1 LIPDRLGI
9 LNSSYFE
16 TEDILGLS
24 EKILGKLLIST
35 IDQKLCVSRIVELEA
50 YKAPED
56 KGSHAYD
63 NKRTKRTE
71 VMFGPPGR
79 AYVYLCY
86 GIHKMLN
93 IVSAKENMAHAI
105 LIRAVEP
112 LHGVN
117 TMMERRNT
125 ENIHQVG
132 SGPGKLCQA
141 LGIDM
146 QHNGLDLCNE
156 HSELYI
162 ADAKYLNKDDIIR
175 SPRVGIAYAQ
185 ECAHWPWRFRI
196 KGSPFTSLP
205 KNVSYS

>member
-1 LIPDRLGI
+1 MIPDHLSI
-9 LNSSYFE
+9 LNPSFFE
-16 TEDILGLS
+16 TEDILSLS
-24 EKILGKLLIST
+24 EKILGKTLIST
-35 IDQKLCVSRIVELEA
+35 VNQKLCISKIVELEA

-93 IVSAKENMAHAI
+93 IVTAQENIAHAI

-112 LHGVN
+112 LQGIDV
-117 TMMERRNT
+117 MMERRNT
-125 ENIHQVG
+125 GNIHQVG

-146 QHNGLDLCNE
+146 HHNGLDLC
-156 HSELYI
+156 HDRSEICI
-162 ADAKYLNKDDIIR
+162 ADAKCLNEDEIIK

-196 KGSPFTSLP
+196 KDSPFTSLP
-205 KNVSYS
+205 KNVSYR